1 MAKRVEKPKTMK
13 SAKAGVNRRTLVFD
27 TETTQLI
34 NNSLMPLGKQPR
46 VTEFCGIM
54 IDDDGNH
61 VDRLEFLCYPTI
73 SIPEEAA
80 KITGLTDEILSQ
92 HPPFSIRFPAVKA
105 FIETADIVIAHNL
118 SYDFAVIN
126 FEANR
131 SEGTIIWPKP
141 SRRICTVE
149 ATEHLKGFRLGL
161 TALHEHLFNIP
172 FPSAHRAGADV
183 EALVRCVVELRR
195 LDLL

>member
-1 MAKRVEKPKTMK
+1 MAKRAAKPT
-13 SAKAGVNRRTLVFD
+13 RRTLVFD

-46 VTEFCGIM
+46 VTEFCGII
-54 IDDDGNH
+54 IDDSGKH
-61 VDRLEFLCYPTI
+61 IDRLEFLCNPGI

-80 KITGLTDEILSQ
+80 KITGLTDEILAK
-92 HPPFSIRFPAVKA
+92 HPPFAARFPEVKS
-105 FIETADIVIAHNL
+105 FIEIADMVVAHNL

-126 FEANR
+126 FEAAR
-131 SEGTIIWPKP
+131 AEGAIVWPKP

-149 ATEHLKGFRLGL
+149 ATEHVHGHRLGL
-161 TALHEHLFNIP
+161 TALHEHLFKEP

-183 EALVRCVVELRR
+183 EALVRCVVELRKQG
-195 LDLL
+195 LL